1 MISSISVDQHIA
13 SLRAALSSD
22 DPEAKVVYD
31 PFSGVLSVRSRFEL
45 REVARV
51 AAGLGFDLAA
61 SFPDIDLRQRGTDC
75 CGGCSG

>member
-1 MISSISVDQHIA
+1 MISIAVDQHIG
-13 SLRAALSSD
+13 SLRAALCGD
-22 DPEAKVVYD
+22 DAAARVTYD

-45 REVARV
+45 QEVARI

-61 SFPDIDLRQRGTDC
+61 SFPNIDLRQRGTDC